1 MDHGLR
7 LHRPYAISH
16 EPLAMTTFRVTL
28 AYDGTDLV
36 GWQRQATGVSVQ
48 GLLEEALRE
57 LDQRNVTVTGA
68 GRTDAGVHALGQV
81 AAFSIE
87 HPLTAQVVIRALNA
101 RLPDAVRVL
110 SAEEMPATFHAR
122 FGARAK
128 TYRYRILN
136 GDIASPFERRYAWH
150 VPGALDLDAMKT
162 AARLLEG
169 VHDFAAFQSAGSDVT
184 TTKREISCSRI
195 STTEDTEDTEE
206 KSFCRTGPHLCV
218 PRVLRG
224 GEVSNGGA
232 VVCYEI
238 TGNGFLRH
246 MVRAIAGSLVE
257 VGRGRRPPNWMAD
270 VLASRDRGR
279 AGPTAPAKGLFLVSV
294 TYGVVESRFTPKEP

>member
-1 MDHGLR
+1 M
-7 LHRPYAISH
+7 A
-16 EPLAMTTFRVTL
+16 TFRITL
-28 AYDGTDLV
+28 AYDGTDFV
-36 GWQRQATGVSVQ
+36 GWQRQAIGVSVQ

-57 LDQRNVTVTGA
+57 LDQRDVTVTGA

-87 HPLTAQVVIRALNA
+87 RPLTAQVVIRALNA

-150 VPGALDLDAMKT
+150 VPGALDLDAMRT
-162 AARLLEG
+162 AARLVEG
-169 VHDFAAFQSAGSDVT
+169 VHDFAAFQSAGSDVRT
-184 TTKREISCSRI
+184 TEREISCSRI
-195 STTEDTEDTEE
+195 STTEDTLDTEE
-206 KSFCRTGPHLCV
+206 KSLSWTGFDLRG

-224 GEVSNGGA
+224 GEVGNGGEIGNGGA
-232 VVCYEI
+232 LVCYEI

-246 MVRAIAGSLVE
+246 MVRAMAGSLVE
-257 VGRGRRPPNWMAD
+257 VGRGRRPPNWMGD